1 MFNWFKKINKDFEET
16 KEYTC
21 TTTTSCL
28 KLTAEEA
35 KQLADVKRA
44 LKLNQ
49 MAACWVEK
57 SYEVIDQAVDQG
69 FYTAEVTCPVAEVF
83 TVEDLKVM
91 ADVAK
96 EYKKKMEELGYNI
109 VFDTTL
115 YSTARVSWE
124 KGGK

>member
-1 MFNWFKKINKDFEET
+1 VFNWFKKINKDFEET
-16 KEYTC
+16 EEYTC
-21 TTTTSCL
+21 TTTSCL

-44 LKLNQ
+44 TRVNQ

-57 SYEVIDQAVDQG
+57 SYEVIDKAVDQG
-69 FYTAEVTCPVAEVF
+69 LYTTEVTCPVAGVF
-83 TVEDLKVM
+83 TMEDLKVM
-91 ADVAK
+91 ADIAK

-124 KGGK
+124 KGGKQ

>member
-16 KEYTC
+16 EQYTRIS
-21 TTTTSCL
+21 SCL

-35 KQLADVKRA
+35 KQLADVKRTTRV
-44 LKLNQ
+44 NQ

-57 SYEVIDQAVDQG
+57 SYEVIDKVVDLG
-69 FYTAEVTCPVAEVF
+69 HYTAEVTCPVAGVLTMEDF
-83 TVEDLKVM
+83 TLMKDI
-91 ADVAK
+91 AK
-96 EYKKKMEELGYNI
+96 EYKERMEELGYNI

-124 KGGK
+124 RGGKQ